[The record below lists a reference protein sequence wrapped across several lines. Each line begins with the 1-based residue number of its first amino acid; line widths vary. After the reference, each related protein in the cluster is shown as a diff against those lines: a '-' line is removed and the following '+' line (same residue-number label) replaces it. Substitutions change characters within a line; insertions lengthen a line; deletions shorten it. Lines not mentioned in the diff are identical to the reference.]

1 MRGSNA
7 EGGISRC
14 HKINVKPP
22 DKNLSLNCARGRGA
36 VHIHEPLWLTCRGWI
51 ARAEARGNQAVL
63 IAQVG
68 RQNREPYRVCRAAID
83 HAVTIERIDTHTI
96 KGGVVGT
103 LVHRQVVGVR
113 PQAELRIVAKVVVMR
128 WLNLY
133 GV

>member
-1 MRGSNA
+1 MRGSHTK
-7 EGGISRC
+7 GGIGGGT
-14 HKINVKPP
+14 KVKVKKP
-22 DKNLSLNCARGRGA
+22 DKNLSFNCARGRGA
-36 VHIHEPLWLTCRGWI
+36 VHIHEPLWLTCRRRI
-51 ARAEARGNQAVL
+51 ACAKARGNQAVL

-96 KGGVVGT
+96 KGGIVGK
-103 LVHRQVVGVR
+103 LIHRQVVGVR